1 MRRRSEAQ
9 SGQRACPHVC
19 RDISF
24 GNGEFALRTVAE
36 VPSVEE
42 TAEPFRGSPPVPPQN
57 WGTLNAR

>member
-1 MRRRSEAQ
+1 MKRSLDKGLA
-9 SGQRACPHVC
+9 RMCA
-19 RDISF
+19 DIPF